1 MSDLER
7 FEQLFNDLGIEYTIS
22 NNQLSVNNN
31 HIIEEIYSYGK
42 ALDIA
47 FSDEGKFLGFEPWGE

>member
-7 FEQLFNDLGIEYTIS
+7 FEQFFKDLDIKYTVSKNQIS
-22 NNQLSVNNN
+22 IHEN
-31 HIIEEIYSYGK
+31 HIIEDKYSYGK